1 MCFSNTLLG
10 LISPADNNMSPSN
23 FCTDNYSCYFRGYW
37 SIEAS
42 FMLIRWGFVCS
53 DNEFEV
59 IALTFSNA
67 DLKSR
72 TKQLCS
78 WNNAQNGDKYGIIKK
93 ISEDDDVVFDHQTY
107 AEYFACVWLKNNTE
121 KIVVLKKDFFS
132 PRYNNLRLM
141 FDVML
146 AENNPL
152 HLSVLYKNTH
162 QFEKYID
169 QMNIKDA
176 GDRMPLHLTC
186 TYRMKYRLSHPYQ
199 KYFLV
204 KEDLVTP
211 NRELDCYVFMAKTL
225 AQKQFDAKNKDD
237 LFSFDYLDYCL
248 EANCLYPIELFLE
261 LKLLDFVGIKETIF
275 GYYDAATLTYYS
287 VQMGY
292 RNLFCAVI
300 LEKPQLVHRMIRDKN
315 LLQSTISGFKKE
327 TKNASKS
334 LENYKCIVSFLSC
347 SGFDINA
354 RDQHYKIPLARACET
369 GDYEITKILLEC
381 GASVNVLDID
391 NMNML
396 HYVSKLRK
404 RNPDILKLFVQI
416 GIEVNAQDK
425 NGVTPL
431 QLACGHGIY
440 ENAKMLLECSA
451 SINIVDKDNNNSLHY
466 ASQSRQDNPDITK
479 LLIVKSI
486 DVNLQNNNGM
496 TALQVSCQS
505 GNYENSLMLLE
516 CDALMNI
523 RDNEDNNALHHASKL
538 WEDNRDLLKLL
549 IKKSIHIDAQNK
561 YGETV
566 LQFAC
571 LKGDQ
576 EIVEMAL
583 EHNASVNIS
592 NEGLSNAL
600 HYASRS
606 WWNNR
611 DVIKLLIKKGIDV
624 NAQNENGTTALQ
636 LACGNGDLEITKMLF
651 EFGACINIVDKQNHT
666 ALNYA
671 SNLST
676 DNRNIIKLLIK
687 KGINVNAESK
697 NGITALQI
705 TCLNGVYE
713 KIKMFP
719 GQEGWCRGESV
730 ITTIMQPVKCDWGC
744 EPSIPKVDV
753 ANLLIGYY
761 SLNRYSTESTRGE
774 GEGRATHPA
783 PATIPGLVPKGA
795 TSGLMSAPYPQQEVH
810 TRNNRYFFARNNR
823 YFFAR
828 NNRHKPATTG
838 LFARNNRPKASQRNT
853 GGIIRLL
860 VKNGIDVNTKN
871 KNGITALQLACER
884 GVYANA
890 KLLLDCGASINILD
904 RGNNNAL
911 HFASSSKYDTTD
923 IVNLLIT
930 RGIDVNIQNNSGAT
944 ALHLV
949 CEKGSHESAHI
960 LLKYGSSI
968 NVVDKDNCSALHYAS
983 RSWTDNRNII
993 KLLIEK
999 GIDVNIQ
1006 DEKNNNALHYAAKAE
1021 CEKEDIFELL
1031 IEKGINVNFQN
1042 KSGTTA
1048 LHLACENALCD
1059 VAKTLLESGA
1069 SVNILDT
1076 DNNNAL
1082 HYYVRTLD
1090 RNLRKIFNQQWEE
1103 TLQIAPEQGTAAIR
1117 TLLVEN
1123 GVDVNAKNKN
1133 GMTPLLL
1140 TCTSKYIRCDIVQ
1153 ILLNC
1158 GALINLMDEEH
1169 NSALHYASNSEE
1181 YNQLIINLLI
1191 KNGVDVNAQNK
1202 YGTTAL
1208 QLACKN
1214 GVYGNIEILLEYDAS
1229 IKITDENNQSALH
1242 YALESEADKK
1252 CVIKLLIEKELGAS
1266 VNTLDKCNNNALHY
1280 GLWARGDNRSILKL
1294 LVEKGVDIRVQN
1306 KIKVAAFQLGYTM
1319 TAFSSEV

>member
-1 MCFSNTLLG
+1 
-10 LISPADNNMSPSN
+10 
-23 FCTDNYSCYFRGYW
+23 
-37 SIEAS
+37 
-42 FMLIRWGFVCS
+42 
-53 DNEFEV
+53 
-59 IALTFSNA
+59 
-67 DLKSR
+67 
-72 TKQLCS
+72 
-78 WNNAQNGDKYGIIKK
+78 
-93 ISEDDDVVFDHQTY
+93 
-107 AEYFACVWLKNNTE
+107 
-121 KIVVLKKDFFS
+121 
-132 PRYNNLRLM
+132 
-141 FDVML
+141 
-146 AENNPL
+146 
-152 HLSVLYKNTH
+152 
-162 QFEKYID
+162 
-169 QMNIKDA
+169 
-176 GDRMPLHLTC
+176 
-186 TYRMKYRLSHPYQ
+186 MKYRLSHPYQ
-199 KYFLV
+199 RYFLD

-275 GYYDAATLTYYS
+275 GYYDAATLAYYS
-287 VQMGY
+287 AQMGY
-292 RNLFCAVI
+292 PNLFCAVI
-300 LEKPQLVHRMIRDKN
+300 LAKPQLVIRMIREKN

-354 RDQHYKIPLARACET
+354 PDQHKKIPLARACET

-396 HYVSKLRK
+396 HYVSKLQK
-404 RNPDILKLFVQI
+404 RNPDILKLFVEI

-466 ASQSRQDNPDITK
+466 ASQSRQGNPNITK
-479 LLIVKSI
+479 LLIEKDI

-697 NGITALQI
+697 NGITALQF

-713 KIKMFP
+713 NTKMLLDF
-719 GQEGWCRGESV
+719 GASV
-730 ITTIMQPVKCDWGC
+730 NI
-744 EPSIPKVDV
+744 VDKSNNN
-753 ANLLIGYY
+753 NLLHF
-761 SLNRYSTESTRGE
+761 
-774 GEGRATHPA
+774 AT
-783 PATIPGLVPKGA
+783 
-795 TSGLMSAPYPQQEVH
+795 
-810 TRNNRYFFARNNR
+810 
-823 YFFAR
+823 
-828 NNRHKPATTG
+828 
-838 LFARNNRPKASQRNT
+838 ASRLST

-860 VKNGIDVNTKN
+860 IKKGIDLNAKN

-904 RGNNNAL
+904 KGNNNAL

-930 RGIDVNIQNNSGAT
+930 RGIDVNIQNKSGAT

-983 RSWTDNRNII
+983 KSWTENRNII

-1006 DEKNNNALHYAAKAE
+1006 DESGNTALLFACKNCDYEITEMLFKVGSSINDMDKENNNALHYAAKAE
-1021 CEKEDIFELL
+1021 CENEDIFELL

-1059 VAKTLLESGA
+1059 VAKTLLESAA
-1069 SVNILDT
+1069 SVNILDI

-1090 RNLRKIFNQQWEE
+1090 RNLRKIINKQWEE
-1103 TLQIAPEQGTAAIR
+1103 ILDLALDQGTAVII

-1140 TCTSKYIRCDIVQ
+1140 TCTNKYICSDVVQ
-1153 ILLNC
+1153 ILLKC

-1169 NSALHYASNSEE
+1169 NSALHYASDSEE
-1181 YNQLIINLLI
+1181 DNQLIMNLLI
-1191 KNGVDVNAQNK
+1191 NYGVDVNAQNK

-1214 GVYGNIEILLEYDAS
+1214 GVYGNI
-1229 IKITDENNQSALH
+1229 K
-1242 YALESEADKK
+1242 
-1252 CVIKLLIEKELGAS
+1252 
-1266 VNTLDKCNNNALHY
+1266 
-1280 GLWARGDNRSILKL
+1280 
-1294 LVEKGVDIRVQN
+1294 
-1306 KIKVAAFQLGYTM
+1306 
-1319 TAFSSEV
+1319 